1 MPQSA
6 RDSDQLLGLN
16 INNSTGGASEF
27 EALFNMLLGK
37 NQTITLVKVVAVN
50 ATGVA
55 PVGTVSVQPMVH
67 QLDGAGNIYP
77 LGVIHDVPYFRLQG
91 GSNAVICDP
100 VVGDIGF
107 CGFASRDISTVKRNK
122 AASAPGSR
130 RQYAWSDGLYIGGFL
145 NGAPSQYVHFTGS
158 GIVIKSPTKIT
169 LEAPE
174 IEVNGQTVTTTANSV
189 STQTATFSVSAT
201 STAQFTGGGGIDSD
215 GDIKSSGISLKTHT
229 HSGVTTGG
237 GNTGGPQ

>member
-1 MPQSA
+1 MPQSQGN
-6 RDSDQLLGLN
+6 DQLLGLN
-16 INNSTGGASEF
+16 INNSLGGASEF

-67 QLDGAGNIYP
+67 QLDGAGNLYP
-77 LGVIHDVPYFRLQG
+77 LGVIHNVPYFRLQG

-122 AASAPGSR
+122 AASTPSSR
-130 RQYAWSDGLYIGGFL
+130 RQYSWSDGLYIGGFL
-145 NGAPSQYVHFTGS
+145 NGAPSQYVHFTGD
-158 GIVIKSPTKIT
+158 GIVIHSPTKIT
-169 LEAPE
+169 LDAPDIEINGTTVKTIATSATTEA
-174 IEVNGQTVTTTANSV
+174 T
-189 STQTATFSVSAT
+189 TFSVNAA
-201 STAQFTGGGGIDSD
+201 STAEFTGGGGIHTD
-215 GDIKSSGISLKTHT
+215 GDVVAGAISLETHT

-237 GNTGGPQ
+237 SNTGGPL